1 MGSCTSTVM
10 KHVYQ
15 ARLTSMS
22 TKHGESMSCRF
33 GGGVPCKQYKLI
45 HKDGLRISQYI
56 ARTLDGA
63 AMHSHMRK
71 DNYFYFNCCTG
82 RFARESCPSYLKQD
96 SFDQLKG
103 GDIDKLE
110 IMNGVFM
117 QALMSRKYTKVT
129 HADMSLHEQSI
140 AYCALLASPPPCY
153 HEQCLPQ

>member
-1 MGSCTSTVM
+1 MQCCPAPTLSANIM
-10 KHVYQ
+10 HV
-15 ARLTSMS
+15 
-22 TKHGESMSCRF
+22 RF

-82 RFARESCPSYLKQD
+82 RFARESCPSYLTKDGFQ
-96 SFDQLKG
+96 QLKG
-103 GDIDKLE
+103 GAIDKLE

-117 QALMSRKYTKVT
+117 QALMARKYTKVR
-129 HADMSLHEQSI
+129 LLYPPI
-140 AYCALLASPPPCY
+140 LASLCCIPEEEKKGQY
-153 HEQCLPQ
+153 VTLNSAAVLPLLTLLQIP

>member
-1 MGSCTSTVM
+1 M
-10 KHVYQ
+10 
-15 ARLTSMS
+15 
-22 TKHGESMSCRF
+22 
-33 GGGVPCKQYKLI
+33 PCKQYKLI

-82 RFARESCPSYLKQD
+82 RFARDSCPSYLKQD
-96 SFDQLKG
+96 RFDQLKA

-117 QALMSRKYTKVT
+117 QALMSRKFTKVQ
-129 HADMSLHEQSI
+129 LHCI
-140 AYCALLASPPPCY
+140 AQLTATLLSSKCSSCFVTY
-153 HEQCLPQ
+153 HLLKEVAQHGTKFCF

>member
-1 MGSCTSTVM
+1 MQLPDMPSSCHVM
-10 KHVYQ
+10 SASY
-15 ARLTSMS
+15 
-22 TKHGESMSCRF
+22 RF

-45 HKDGLRISQYI
+45 LKDGLRISQYI

-96 SFDQLKG
+96 SFEQLKG

-117 QALMSRKYTKVT
+117 QALMSRKYTKV
-129 HADMSLHEQSI
+129 
-140 AYCALLASPPPCY
+140 
-153 HEQCLPQ
+153 